1 MGAKYQVYKDVA
13 GKFRF
18 RLKAEN
24 NRIVA
29 VSQAYQQHEGCM
41 NGVKSVQDNC
51 NAEIEDMT
59 TEGNRIHNPNTKFSM
74 IKRAGI
80 DST

>member
-1 MGAKYQVYKDVA
+1 MAAKYQVYKDVA

-41 NGVKSVQDNC
+41 NVQDNC
-51 NAEIEDMT
+51 NAEIERHDY
-59 TEGNRIHNPNTKFSM
+59 RRQQNTQPQIPSFL
-74 IKRAGI
+74 
-80 DST
+80 